1 MREEQRPAGKA
12 GIERSVWQNAV
23 KYWRY
28 CRTYGLAA
36 ATRLAWQRLRRPR
49 GAPPIHVKP
58 LSPPPIAGSSV
69 ARIEKTI
76 SVVIPTK
83 NAGQDLGFLLRKLK
97 AQAGVTLAQTV
108 VVDSGSSDGTVA
120 LAQAEGAQVIQIAPQ
135 EFSHAAARNRGAET
149 CGGDYLLFMVQDAL
163 PLTNVWLWEM
173 ATTLEKN
180 DVAAVS
186 CAEFPRADSD
196 FFYQFLIHEQYD
208 SPGRDGDRLL
218 AWDDSCSSYLGLRA
232 NAQLSSVAA
241 LIRRDVFAR
250 YGYRT
255 AYAEDV
261 DLGVRLIRD
270 GYKLG
275 FLCSTR
281 VLHSHNR
288 PAYYFLKRGYTDVRY
303 LGDVFANFTYPEVS
317 RREKMYADICYLQQR
332 VAHLNQAAERL
343 SFPQETKS
351 LLEHLRAQLCS
362 SACNGEAGLGD
373 ADLGTLM
380 GSLCRVADAP
390 AAFYAP
396 AANMILP
403 HVLRHFDL
411 FGSWLAGI
419 YTEAD
424 PALAREVVSGIEKIF
439 ALHCGNHL
447 AYAFLTASHRE
458 ALDDSSRELDKRLRA
473 GV

>member
-1 MREEQRPAGKA
+1 MWGNIA
-12 GIERSVWQNAV
+12 

-36 ATRLAWQRLRRPR
+36 ATRLAWQRLRQPR

-58 LSPPPIAGSSV
+58 LSPPPIGGSSV
-69 ARIEKTI
+69 ACIEKTI
-76 SVVIPTK
+76 AVVIPTK
-83 NAGQDLGFLLRKLK
+83 NAGQDLAFLLRKLK
-97 AQAGVTLAQTV
+97 AQEGVTLAQIV
-108 VVDSGSSDGTVA
+108 VVDSGSTDGTVA

-135 EFSHAAARNRGAET
+135 EFNHAAARNRGAEAA
-149 CGGDYLLFMVQDAL
+149 GGDYVLFMVQDAL

-180 DVAAVS
+180 DIAAVS

-196 FFYQFLIHEQYD
+196 LFYQFLIHEQYD
-208 SPGRDGDRLL
+208 SPGRDQDRLL
-218 AWDDSCSSYLGLRA
+218 AWDNSCSSYVGLRA
-232 NAQLSSVAA
+232 NAQLSSIAA
-241 LIRRDVFAR
+241 LIRREVFAR
-250 YGYRT
+250 YRYRT

-275 FLCSTR
+275 FLRSTR

-303 LGDVFANFTYPEVS
+303 LGDIFANFTYPEVD
-317 RREKMYADICYLQQR
+317 RRERLYADICYLQQR
-332 VAHLNQAAERL
+332 LAHLNAAPERL
-343 SFPQETKS
+343 SLPRPAEA
-351 LLEHLRAQLCS
+351 LLQHLRQLVCS
-362 SACNGEAGLGD
+362 VGSDGEAELGD
-373 ADLGTLM
+373 LELGMFLH
-380 GSLCRVADAP
+380 SLCPAP
-390 AAFYAP
+390 DLQPASYAP
-396 AANMILP
+396 GKNMLLP

-411 FGSWLAGI
+411 FGNWLAGI

-424 PALAREVVSGIEKIF
+424 PTLAREVISSIEKIF

-447 AYAFLTASHRE
+447 AYAFLTATRRE
-458 ALDDSSRELDKRLRA
+458 ALDDSLRELDKRLRA